1 MLRQYIYKLNQVKSS
16 EDLKETKEEEESFY
30 TVKENYNPILNAP
43 LTDEQKDRMNKFRN
57 FLIQDAK
64 NISTQDLLENIAN
77 VISNTQNDDQ
87 QIEDNK
93 DKKPQNIFNMIS
105 NSNQINN
112 FFKENENDSTALEN
126 NRVIAGNKV
135 NHETNDT
142 NKKYS

>member
-77 VISNTQNDDQ
+77 VISNTQNDQ

>member
-93 DKKPQNIFNMIS
+93 AKKPQNIFNMIS